1 MTEVGGMIQ
10 PGDSALFAIVDGAD
24 PERVAEEFRG
34 YGGTILRTTR
44 SSPLAERVQDT
55 LRA

>member
-1 MTEVGGMIQ
+1 MIQ